1 MKSTGD
7 ILLVVLGWR
16 QHLRSTSLENLAVSI
31 SNCIFVDPVRIIGRD
46 RTRELVDERLS
57 EILLGRRLSD
67 PELGCAITHKNA
79 CSAAM
84 SLLKDQDKID
94 WALFVE
100 DDADLDSHT
109 LKNIKSELAAFDSK
123 FPSLVTYYSAGNC
136 GSNRGM
142 RNRNIK
148 QPLSVSRHWS
158 SGAVCYAVNLAGLIE
173 LFPFSVLPV
182 DYVADW
188 PVYYSRLKHFISN
201 QIWVCEV
208 EGHSSIGER
217 YHQKNADRF
226 MMHIRQLVN
235 LRKLAKLYELPA
247 YVVVRH
253 LMITPFIRDASARF
267 SATQL
272 RLRKL
277 IRESSF

>member
-1 MKSTGD
+1 VKSTGD
-7 ILLVVLGWR
+7 ILLVVLGS
-16 QHLRSTSLENLAVSI
+16 QNHLRSASLENLAASAA
-31 SNCIFVDPVRIIGRD
+31 NCIFVDPIRINGRD
-46 RTRELVDERLS
+46 RTGKIVDERLS
-57 EILLGRRLSD
+57 EILVGKRLSD
-67 PELGCAITHKNA
+67 SELGCAITHKNA
-79 CSAAM
+79 CSAAT
-84 SLLKDQDKID
+84 LVLKDQDKID

-109 LKNIKSELAAFDSK
+109 LKDIQSELAAFDSK
-123 FPSLVTYYSAGNC
+123 FPSLVTYYSPRNC
-136 GSNRGM
+136 ASNKIM
-142 RNRNIK
+142 RNRNVK

-158 SGAVCYAVNLAGLIE
+158 SGAVCYAVNIAGLTE
-173 LFPFSVLPV
+173 LLPFSVLPV

-188 PVYYSRLKHFISN
+188 PVYYSRLKRFISN
-201 QIWVCEV
+201 RIWVCEV
-208 EGHSSIGER
+208 EGPSSIGER
-217 YHQKNADRF
+217 FHQKIADRF
-226 MMHIRQLVN
+226 IMHIRQLVN